1 MAEKRAFSTPSFA
14 LAAMAILAPACGRS
28 ELPDPRAAAHAY
40 AEAAARG
47 DAEALHGMLTSESRR
62 AFGREGTKRL
72 LADARAEIGAQGR
85 ALLRPGARVEAT
97 ATLPLR
103 DGTSV
108 ELALGSSGF
117 RIASADTLPSGAR
130 TPVEA
135 LEDLRAALARRSY
148 PTLLRVL
155 SSKARTAVEKD
166 LRSLENGLADPKTL
180 DVKVTGDRAEVEI
193 PGGHAVTLERE
204 GGTWRVDDIQ

>member
-1 MAEKRAFSTPSFA
+1 
-14 LAAMAILAPACGRS
+14 
-28 ELPDPRAAAHAY
+28 
-40 AEAAARG
+40 
-47 DAEALHGMLTSESRR
+47 MLTSEARR
-62 AFGREGTKRL
+62 SLGPEGTRRL
-72 LADARAEIGAQGR
+72 VTDARSELGAQGR

-108 ELALGSSGF
+108 ELALGPAGF

-135 LEDLRAALARRSY
+135 LEDLRTALARRSY
-148 PTLLRVL
+148 PALLRVL

-166 LRSLENGLADPKTL
+166 LRSLESGLADPKTL

>member
-1 MAEKRAFSTPSFA
+1 MAAHRAFSALA
-14 LAAMAILAPACGRS
+14 LAALAQAAACSRS
-28 ELPDPRAAAHAY
+28 ELPDPRVAARAY

-47 DAEALHGMLTSESRR
+47 DADALHAMLTTEARR
-62 AFGREGTKRL
+62 SYGSEGTRRL
-72 LADARAEIGAQGR
+72 VGDARAELGAQGK
-85 ALLRPGARVEAT
+85 ALLGPGARVDAT
-97 ATLPLR
+97 ATVPLR

-108 ELALGSSGF
+108 ELELEPSGF
-117 RIASADTLPSGAR
+117 HVASADTLPSGAR

-135 LEDLRAALARRSY
+135 LEDLRRALARRSY
-148 PTLLRVL
+148 PALLRVL
-155 SSKARTAVEKD
+155 SEKTRTAVEKD
-166 LRSLENGLADPKTL
+166 MRSLESGLADPKSL